1 MQTVRSLILGV
12 KLWSGRNK
20 FSSERIIKCKRNKL
34 GFQTLSHRIT
44 GKTRLNAAESELML
58 STFSLSHSIEWPKK
72 HQSAVRCSAARKSRM
87 DLFVPWLLGYQAH
100 IHLAHPTVGCSGQVL
115 HKVSELERE
124 REAMNAA
131 VCSLSL
137 ALVRIDFMS
146 CGRLEVYRK
155 PNYKHTDRRRVCGAK
170 ILLPC

>member
-124 REAMNAA
+124 RGNECCC
-131 VCSLSL
+131 VLSL

>member
-1 MQTVRSLILGV
+1 VCLKELWLNKNSPCSFSLSLGAHHNPRILNQSRMQTVRSLILGV

-124 REAMNAA
+124 RQ
-131 VCSLSL
+131 
-137 ALVRIDFMS
+137 
-146 CGRLEVYRK
+146 
-155 PNYKHTDRRRVCGAK
+155 
-170 ILLPC
+170 